1 MFSDLLFFRSP
12 IAPVPTA
19 SKHPEGLDFPT
30 PDMGTEGRLSQ
41 IRAKACL
48 ASYLAAD
55 KRGQADKNRTCCHSP
70 GTGPL
75 LFLGRSQSSSLRSSV
90 SF

>member
-19 SKHPEGLDFPT
+19 SKLPEGLDFPT
-30 PDMGTEGRLSQ
+30 PALGTEGQLSR

-48 ASYLAAD
+48 VSYPAAD
-55 KRGQADKNRTCCHSP
+55 REGRRKRTGRVAMPLVQLCSSWESP
-70 GTGPL
+70 KAL
-75 LFLGRSQSSSLRSSV
+75 L
-90 SF
+90 

>member
-19 SKHPEGLDFPT
+19 SKHPEGLDFPS

-48 ASYLAAD
+48 ASSSSRE
-55 KRGQADKNRTCCHSP
+55 RGQEDKNVVIPLVQVLCSP
-70 GTGPL
+70 
-75 LFLGRSQSSSLRSSV
+75 
-90 SF
+90 